1 MRPGSSRRPAAGD
14 SEAAA
19 AVIKQLADLGYIDA
33 VPEDRQEAIDQTIR
47 EQRWNLARALIDGGR
62 LEEAAAMLADLWG
75 RWPDEGR
82 FGVSLLTTQ
91 LDLGQI
97 VEARETFDLLGR
109 RKQTAMQRAVAELRE
124 PARGAAYGTGAAG
137 GERR

>member
-1 MRPGSSRRPAAGD
+1 MRPGSSRAGRAGD

-47 EQRWNLARALIDGGR
+47 EQRWNLARALVDGGR
-62 LEEAAAMLADLWG
+62 LEEAAAMLTDLWD

-82 FGVSLLTTQ
+82 
-91 LDLGQI
+91 LGMALI
-97 VEARETFDLLGR
+97 RHAARPR
-109 RKQTAMQRAVAELRE
+109 
-124 PARGAAYGTGAAG
+124 PARRRPRHPRAARQPQAG
-137 GERR
+137 RDAVRRR